1 MEAKRQEMSTP
12 LKQVIIELF
21 SNGEKVSDIAS
32 SVNRSLS
39 SAYRVIRKFE
49 STGSTEN
56 LPRSGRP
63 RSIDDREYR
72 RLQRIVNKDRRAP
85 LRDITAEFN
94 DRRATSVSQKA
105 IKRRLK
111 ENGFSRGVY
120 RKKVVIKSANRKKR
134 LSWCREKRRWDVQNR
149 Y

>member
-32 SVNRSLS
+32 SVASV
-39 SAYRVIRKFE
+39 YRVIRKFE

-56 LPRSGRP
+56 LPRPGRP
-63 RSIDDREYR
+63 RSISDREYR

-94 DRRATSVSQKA
+94 DRT

-111 ENGFSRGVY
+111 ENVFLKGCV
-120 RKKVVIKSANRKKR
+120 
-134 LSWCREKRRWDVQNR
+134 
-149 Y
+149 